1 MPNLQ
6 ITALI
11 LWLAPWIGIMT
22 AYFLSA
28 QAGEI
33 PSCFPH
39 LEGCTS
45 VSSVGRHPPGFLI
58 FKATMWPVAAFTM
71 VYWKLC
77 YDWLAAMGDTA
88 RRQNSAMLWLGLLS
102 SLALILYTTFLGSE
116 GDVYRLLRR
125 YGTAFYYGFLYL
137 AQVLLAARINA
148 LALQGTLSVRIARLK
163 VAMCAVILTGGLI
176 LAATDRMFENDK
188 EIQNISEWLV
198 ASMMTFY
205 PFLTWLLWRESGFEA
220 RFTVRH

>member
-6 ITALI
+6 IVALI
-11 LWLAPWIGIMT
+11 LWLLPWVGVMT

-45 VSSVGRHPPGFLI
+45 ISSAGRHPPGFFI
-58 FKATMWPVAAFTM
+58 FKATMLPVAVFAM

-77 YDWLAAMGDTA
+77 HDWLAAMGDTA

-116 GDVYRLLRR
+116 GDVYRVLRQQRARR
-125 YGTAFYYGFLYL
+125 Y
-137 AQVLLAARINA
+137 R
-148 LALQGTLSVRIARLK
+148 
-163 VAMCAVILTGGLI
+163 
-176 LAATDRMFENDK
+176 
-188 EIQNISEWLV
+188 
-198 ASMMTFY
+198 TF
-205 PFLTWLLWRESGFEA
+205 A
-220 RFTVRH
+220 